1 MRDHTPQKALPTTY
15 PLLTLCCTCWLAL
28 RQVLVLARLI
38 GTVARHQSLHEVT
51 TQPVL
56 TVSPKNKVLKVLLGA
71 HTSMWNLAKVG
82 ELCHCVAE
90 CNLSCHPGRQAQ
102 AQRPA
107 CFACDRCQVPI
118 WLASHL
124 VHQDVKLESDTR
136 SFESLRSALELGKAI
151 SQGSCNACQC
161 SSSTWATIPIMSAST

>member
-1 MRDHTPQKALPTTY
+1 MY
-15 PLLTLCCTCWLAL
+15 PLLTLYCKCWLAL
-28 RQVLVLARLI
+28 RQVLVLARLMK
-38 GTVARHQSLHEVT
+38 ARHQSLHEIT
-51 TQPVL
+51 TQTVL
-56 TVSPKNKVLKVLLGA
+56 NVSPKSSTQCSLGA

-124 VHQDVKLESDTR
+124 VHQDVKLESDTK
-136 SFESLRSALELGKAI
+136 SFESLALCTWSEEYKACCEALDSI
-151 SQGSCNACQC
+151 GPPVIKCLFSLVGRAP
-161 SSSTWATIPIMSAST
+161 A